1 LAVLLSD
8 VVAKNVRVVDQVRKL
23 RARFCELQYC
33 FKGEEVSDVLH
44 RMHELF

>member
-1 LAVLLSD
+1 
-8 VVAKNVRVVDQVRKL
+8 VVDQVRKL